1 MMEPHDPDI
10 DEALAAFIDAL
21 THLDRDRL
29 ERCFAPDATVFH
41 PMGVPR
47 QVGFWNE
54 RWSEFVASQPGPP
67 YFTLEPRDLQV
78 QRLDNAAVV
87 TFHLRGDRPLGR
99 RTLVLRNGA
108 DGWKI
113 LHLHAS
119 NQPL

>member
-1 MMEPHDPDI
+1 MMEPHDPAI
-10 DEALAAFIDAL
+10 AEALAAFVDAL
-21 THLDRDRL
+21 SNLNRERL
-29 ERCFAPDATVFH
+29 EACFTPNATVFH
-41 PMGVPR
+41 PTGIPR

-54 RWSEFVASQPGPP
+54 RWGELVASQPGPP
-67 YFTLEPRDLQV
+67 YFTLEPSEIQV
-78 QRLDNAAVV
+78 QCLDNVAIV

-119 NQPL
+119 NAPL